1 VAVTQ
6 SRRILETILVAERE
20 TRQRVN
26 GKNGGTWKPYLGIG
40 REKDA
45 QREREI
51 AQTLAQIRAEVAQR
65 MAL

>member
-1 VAVTQ
+1 M
-6 SRRILETILVAERE
+6 SDRE

-40 REKDA
+40 RENDA
-45 QREREI
+45 RREREI
-51 AQTLAQIRAEVAQR
+51 ALTLARIRAEVARR